1 MGVLA
6 LPPPEEFHKLREK
19 GAGIIRQF
27 EDRGTLQWYTR
38 GISLCNK
45 ETCLGPPGTQN
56 CLQGCSCRGWPRS
69 PLRALNQRVKKWQIS
84 PNSAYS
90 PGM

>member
-38 GISLCNK
+38 ALVSVIRRPAWDRQGLKTACK
-45 ETCLGPPGTQN
+45 AVAAEAGPGPHSGPLT
-56 CLQGCSCRGWPRS
+56 RGSKSGR
-69 PLRALNQRVKKWQIS
+69 
-84 PNSAYS
+84 
-90 PGM
+90 